1 MSALLWA
8 ATLGLAVAAPEK
20 SDEKVAENIDQQAAP
35 TGPNVRFG
43 SYGRVFAGTDT
54 TGGAAN
60 VVDVVSRQTRL
71 EKGTYAELD
80 VIFEEEGE
88 GGLDW
93 RAVIT
98 PAFAGE
104 PFHYDGQWDADIAL
118 RNLYAEAEGG
128 GGKSRWHS
136 WAGARMW
143 RGDDLYLFDFW
154 PLDELNMV
162 GAGAGVGGKRL
173 WAKGAVGVNRLTGS
187 EWQLQSVDVVTPG
200 DVSGRSVEV
209 LDRQRTLAALKV
221 GSFLVEG
228 KIPLR
233 LQGYAELQRV
243 PEGTRVE
250 GEERVEDPLPADR
263 GGILGLQL
271 STWGWADG
279 SFAHLWYRYG
289 RGLAT
294 QGELAVPTT
303 GLAADRT
310 IAGAREHLLA
320 AAANHEFG
328 PASLLFGAWLR
339 GYQDADETT
348 ADWDDRLETA
358 LAVQPTYWITPWA
371 GIAGE
376 LSHQRF
382 VSAGVEPAS
391 EQPQA
396 PAVTKLALMPLIQA
410 KAGSM
415 GRPRIRLQYVYSKL
429 NEGARWL
436 YPQEDA
442 RFQNAHQHSIG
453 VGVEWWLNSAT
464 YRPGGIPQ

>member
-1 MSALLWA
+1 M
-8 ATLGLAVAAPEK
+8 
-20 SDEKVAENIDQQAAP
+20 
-35 TGPNVRFG
+35 
-43 SYGRVFAGTDT
+43 
-54 TGGAAN
+54 
-60 VVDVVSRQTRL
+60 
-71 EKGTYAELD
+71 
-80 VIFEEEGE
+80 
-88 GGLDW
+88 
-93 RAVIT
+93 
-98 PAFAGE
+98 
-104 PFHYDGQWDADIAL
+104 
-118 RNLYAEAEGG
+118 
-128 GGKSRWHS
+128 
-136 WAGARMW
+136 
-143 RGDDLYLFDFW
+143 
-154 PLDELNMV
+154 
-162 GAGAGVGGKRL
+162 GGKRV
-173 WAKGAVGVNRLTGS
+173 WVKGAVGVNRIQGS

-200 DVSGRSVEV
+200 EVAGREVVV
-209 LDRQRTLAALKV
+209 LDRQRTLAAMKLGGYLVDGKV
-221 GSFLVEG
+221 
-228 KIPLR
+228 PLR
-233 LQGYAELQRV
+233 LQGYAELQRI
-243 PEGTRVE
+243 PEGTRLD
-250 GEERVEDPLPADR
+250 GAERIEDALPADK

-271 STWGWADG
+271 STWGWAEG

-294 QGELAVPTT
+294 QGELTVPSS

-310 IAGAREHLLA
+310 MAAAREHLLA

-339 GYQDADETT
+339 GYKDADETT
-348 ADWDDRLETA
+348 ADWDDRVETA
-358 LAVQPTYWITPWA
+358 LALQPTYWITPWA

-410 KAGSM
+410 RAGSM

-442 RFQNAHQHSIG
+442 RFQSAHQHSIG
-453 VGVEWWLNSAT
+453 VGVEWWMNSAT